1 MVRAEP
7 NVSEIQYTVIIIEQI
22 KLTVIIKF
30 ASLERLSRTKSQLI
44 ANKGRMLKL
53 NMIMPTELNVKKG
66 WMLVF
71 ETMGINKKTI
81 FNRMKIVIM
90 FFMNEYILIAPYE

>member
-7 NVSEIQYTVIIIEQI
+7 NVLEIKYTVIILAQI
-22 KLTVIIKF
+22 KLTIIIKF

-44 ANKGRMLKL
+44 ANKGRTLKL
-53 NMIMPTELNVKKG
+53 NTIMPTELNVKKG
-66 WMLVF
+66 SMLVF
-71 ETMGINKKTI
+71 ETMGINKKPI
-81 FNRMKIVIM
+81 FNRMKIVIA